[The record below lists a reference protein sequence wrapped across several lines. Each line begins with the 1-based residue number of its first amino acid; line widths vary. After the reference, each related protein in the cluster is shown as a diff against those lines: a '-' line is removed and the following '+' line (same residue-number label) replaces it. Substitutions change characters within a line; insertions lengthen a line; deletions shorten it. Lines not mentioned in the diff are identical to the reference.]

1 MSIFTDDF
9 VEKVRQKTNI
19 ANIITDKKCPCCG
32 KELTV
37 SEKKQMYYCFDCKN
51 GGNVFTYIMQ
61 TTGKNMSEA
70 VEYLSK

>member
-1 MSIFTDDF
+1 MSRFTDDF

-32 KELTV
+32 KELNV
-37 SEKKQMYYCFDCKN
+37 SEEKQMYYCFDCEK

-61 TTGKNMSEA
+61 TTGKNMREA